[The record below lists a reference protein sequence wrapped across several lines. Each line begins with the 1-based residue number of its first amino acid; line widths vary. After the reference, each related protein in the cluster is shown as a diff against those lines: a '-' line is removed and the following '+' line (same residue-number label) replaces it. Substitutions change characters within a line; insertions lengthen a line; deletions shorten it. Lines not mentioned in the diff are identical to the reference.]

1 MFISLA
7 IWNEKIIND
16 HHHPNKI
23 RRSANFTVHNPK
35 KTHDAPTE
43 PKAKLKLKVDRKKGG
58 NIQWN
63 FKLKLNPLV
72 LYAVGFGVQVRW
84 NQAPIG
90 VHVSNVNASELKLI
104 ILYFFLDSSFDRS
117 FFRWFHWLRNKLFRS
132 AWPLWCHQPTGLKN
146 PVDKRKQAASKV
158 QISALKIHLQQQRN
172 CAIVFCSKYPS
183 SWRTWQEWWKINFL
197 ALHNG
202 LDNHSVSTSTIWL

>member
-7 IWNEKIIND
+7 IWNEKIITIII
-16 HHHPNKI
+16 I
-23 RRSANFTVHNPK
+23 RTKSEGQQISPCTTRKRLTTRQLNLKQSSSWRS
-35 KTHDAPTE
+35 TE
-43 PKAKLKLKVDRKKGG
+43 KKGG